1 MRIASFNVQNL
12 FDRAKAMNMD
22 TWTAGRSILEA
33 YTAVNTLFQADVY
46 DAATKRRIL
55 GRLEQLGLLRSD
67 RATFAILRV
76 VRGRLLRRHR
86 DGSVEVVADGPA
98 CDVVFTVRRWPGVSS
113 VDFAR
118 DVDAVTADLDLL
130 KRVLEGPR

>member
-1 MRIASFNVQNL
+1 MTETFLESRQVGIRIERPAS
-12 FDRAKAMNMD
+12 
-22 TWTAGRSILEA
+22 E
-33 YTAVNTLFQADVY
+33 VY
-46 DAATKRRIL
+46 DFVAEPTNLPRWAPGL
-55 GRLEQLGLLRSD
+55 GS
-67 RATFAILRV
+67 
-76 VRGRLLRRHR
+76 
-86 DGSVEVVADGPA
+86 SVELVDGRWVVDSPMGPVGLAFVPRNEHGVLDHYVTLPSGAVFHNPMQVVDDGPA